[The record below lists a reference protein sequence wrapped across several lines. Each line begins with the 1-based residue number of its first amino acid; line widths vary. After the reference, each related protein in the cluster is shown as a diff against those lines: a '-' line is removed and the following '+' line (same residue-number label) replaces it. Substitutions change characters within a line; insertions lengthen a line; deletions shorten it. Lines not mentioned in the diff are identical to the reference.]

1 MNDTQR
7 ALIVVDVQND
17 FCPGGSLATDKGAEV
32 AAAITAHLR
41 SQGDRDGGSSYDVVV
56 GTKDWHIDPAGHF
69 APEGTEPDFQETWPV
84 HCVVGSPG
92 AEVHEGLDT
101 SLIDAWFL
109 KGEYTAAY
117 SGFEGHLEG
126 ADGTDGTNGTT
137 DEPALLADWLRAR
150 GIREVAVCGI
160 ATDFCVRAT
169 ALDAVAE
176 GFEVELLSELC
187 SPVSVAGAA
196 MAVDQMAFVGVQVR

>member
-126 ADGTDGTNGTT
+126 ADGTDGTYGTT

-187 SPVSVAGAA
+187 SPVSVTGAA
-196 MAVDQMAFVGVQVR
+196 MAVDQMAFVGVQVL